1 MQAMVVARAPTS
13 ILAKGSLR
21 LRTLSTKYLVC
32 SGVGSSSFM
41 CILSAGAAGAAA
53 GRAPRAPRPPP
64 APSPPTAPAP
74 THLGVEFHADTVHE
88 KRRLGAVESHA
99 VRAVFAAAHAVVAH
113 AGRPSAQPMA
123 VIHTGLVT
131 EDEVRILKGRLLQ
144 IQNVAGAI
152 LVEPDSRGGNFQRR
166 VHSHDLVHGVETMV
180 SIIADESVGIVHERP
195 VGEAGT
201 VEGKECR

>member
-21 LRTLSTKYLVC
+21 LRTLSTKYLVW
-32 SGVGSSSFM
+32 SGVGSS
-41 CILSAGAAGAAA
+41 
-53 GRAPRAPRPPP
+53 PPP
-64 APSPPTAPAP
+64 AAPPAPAA

-99 VRAVFAAAHAVVAH
+99 VRPVFAAAHAVVAH

-144 IQNVAGAI
+144 I
-152 LVEPDSRGGNFQRR
+152 
-166 VHSHDLVHGVETMV
+166 
-180 SIIADESVGIVHERP
+180 
-195 VGEAGT
+195 
-201 VEGKECR
+201 